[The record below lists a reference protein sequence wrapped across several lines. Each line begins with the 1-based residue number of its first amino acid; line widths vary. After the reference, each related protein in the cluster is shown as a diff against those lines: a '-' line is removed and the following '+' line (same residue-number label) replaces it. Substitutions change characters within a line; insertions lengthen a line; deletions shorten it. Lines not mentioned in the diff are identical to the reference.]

1 MISALDVGAIAASQ
15 QVTLDFDPTTISES
29 AQEAA
34 VTIYLPALPSPSA
47 AAKSA
52 LTNSHKLTLPGS
64 DLLQVV
70 RIKLGAEFLYAKMVL
85 TDTALGVRGDAVA
98 AVTISKELLVR
109 AGGKI
114 EAVAMDV
121 AQAVKTAVAATPDGE
136 LFELTSDAISQNVSV
151 PAPGA
156 PLALPSGK
164 LPLVLV
170 HGIQAACVS
179 ESAAYQTTWK
189 AFTQF
194 FYSNAALQ
202 SKFKLY
208 SFSYRT
214 DSGIASNGEKLRQQ
228 LIAVFGTT
236 KVVVL
241 AHSMGGLVARY
252 ADASSTDG
260 LKGLLTLNTPHHGTT
275 NNIAGLSVGV
285 NGLSKALLNDPRIK
299 IPLSL
304 LSKDGLSSQCFSSMN
319 TQGATDLRWDYFDAI
334 DSTNRCT
341 GTSGN
346 DFLCAAGSGLNR
358 RTVPAKMFVYSS
370 YRGANA
376 EFIQKA
382 SGWILQRNLIE
393 TMLLDDGDVPVAS
406 QQFQGYDSSLPSLA
420 DRYFWRLD
428 VKNAE
433 KFADLD
439 HVQIHDDKR
448 VFTTGGITNTGLSG
462 DLIELAKVPVVLQPD
477 LIPSAVTVSP
487 ASVQPGG
494 VVTVGWQ
501 MANSGNANAAA
512 STTGLRLVS
521 AATSGNGAAADNL
534 LKVPTGALAAG
545 GVANQ
550 SQALT
555 IPAGTAPG
563 SYVVVVVADNV
574 ASSTL
579 GQSNVVNDYA
589 RSSAFTVASA
599 PASPTSAFIDNFD
612 GTGLQSG
619 VWTAVGA
626 GDLVVSGGVANLSC
640 FANASTMGKLT
651 FSGGRIVV
659 EGGFTG
665 AGQRRDTFMA
675 LTDVATGDRIQGG
688 DTDYGGLDGL
698 DGLYL
703 YGLGAFG
710 LPQFA
715 NSRTSVDT
723 YMEYRLTVAGTQ
735 LTLERGTSLA
745 NLTEIITGVL
755 ASSINGKTFYLNI
768 GTGGPDFCP
777 AVFDWVAVKTY
788 Q

>member
-1 MISALDVGAIAASQ
+1 LAVFSGGFVTSNTIVSAIASSTVISALDVGAVAASQ

-34 VTIYLPALPSPSA
+34 VTIYLPALPAPSA

-52 LTNSHKLTLPGS
+52 LRSSHKVTLPGS
-64 DLLQVV
+64 GLLQVV
-70 RIKLGAEFLYAKMVL
+70 RIKLGAEYLYAKMVL
-85 TDTALGVRGDAVA
+85 TDTALGVRSDAVA

-109 AGGKI
+109 
-114 EAVAMDV
+114 AVAMDV

-136 LFELTSDAISQNVSV
+136 LFELTSDTVSQNVSV
-151 PAPGA
+151 PAPVA

-252 ADASSTDG
+252 ADASSIDG

-285 NGLSKALLNDPRIK
+285 NGLSKELLNDSRIK

-382 SGWILQRNLIE
+382 SGWILQFNRN
-393 TMLLDDGDVPVAS
+393 
-406 QQFQGYDSSLPSLA
+406 
-420 DRYFWRLD
+420 
-428 VKNAE
+428 NA
-433 KFADLD
+433 
-439 HVQIHDDKR
+439 I
-448 VFTTGGITNTGLSG
+448 
-462 DLIELAKVPVVLQPD
+462 
-477 LIPSAVTVSP
+477 
-487 ASVQPGG
+487 
-494 VVTVGWQ
+494 
-501 MANSGNANAAA
+501 
-512 STTGLRLVS
+512 
-521 AATSGNGAAADNL
+521 
-534 LKVPTGALAAG
+534 
-545 GVANQ
+545 
-550 SQALT
+550 
-555 IPAGTAPG
+555 
-563 SYVVVVVADNV
+563 
-574 ASSTL
+574 
-579 GQSNVVNDYA
+579 
-589 RSSAFTVASA
+589 
-599 PASPTSAFIDNFD
+599 
-612 GTGLQSG
+612 
-619 VWTAVGA
+619 
-626 GDLVVSGGVANLSC
+626 
-640 FANASTMGKLT
+640 
-651 FSGGRIVV
+651 GR
-659 EGGFTG
+659 
-665 AGQRRDTFMA
+665 
-675 LTDVATGDRIQGG
+675 
-688 DTDYGGLDGL
+688 
-698 DGLYL
+698 
-703 YGLGAFG
+703 
-710 LPQFA
+710 
-715 NSRTSVDT
+715 
-723 YMEYRLTVAGTQ
+723 
-735 LTLERGTSLA
+735 
-745 NLTEIITGVL
+745 
-755 ASSINGKTFYLNI
+755 
-768 GTGGPDFCP
+768 
-777 AVFDWVAVKTY
+777 W
-788 Q
+788 